1 MANDEL
7 ERFRLNFS
15 RYAHSDVAPLNS
27 NYPSKKHKMSV
38 VQPDEFF
45 FFIVVTVLVGTS
57 QPLLSN
63 FYSPYLLHC
72 GDGSFFHPF

>member
-45 FFIVVTVLVGTS
+45 FS
-57 QPLLSN
+57 SLLQ
-63 FYSPYLLHC
+63 C
-72 GDGSFFHPF
+72 

>member
-15 RYAHSDVAPLNS
+15 RYAHSDMAPLNS

-45 FFIVVTVLVGTS
+45 FHRCYSVSGY
-57 QPLLSN
+57 LSASAN
-63 FYSPYLLHC
+63 
-72 GDGSFFHPF
+72 

>member
-15 RYAHSDVAPLNS
+15 RYAHSDMAPLNS

-45 FFIVVTVLVGTS
+45 FFFHRCYSVIGY
-57 QPLLSN
+57 LSA
-63 FYSPYLLHC
+63 SA
-72 GDGSFFHPF
+72 